1 MRELETNEDLPPV
14 SLHNNAASGNI
25 FRTDNCALKFFDFG
39 LSSIGHPFMDM
50 SFRLISEAGSNALIR
65 WRCKIGHD
73 PDNSASQFKQLFPHS
88 LIVHLFTLLKRIE
101 RAQQSKIFRMADIL
115 MDACSLLN
123 MILPKEVSREKVPVA
138 S

>member
-1 MRELETNEDLPPV
+1 MRELETNEDFSPV
-14 SLHNNAASGNI
+14 LLHSDSASGII
-25 FRTDNCALKFFDFG
+25 FRADNCALMFFDFG
-39 LSSIGHPFMDM
+39 ISSIGHPFMDM
-50 SFRLISEAGSNALIR
+50 SFRLISEAGRNSFIR
-65 WRCKIGHD
+65 WRCKIGHG
-73 PDNSASQFKQLFPHS
+73 PDDSANQFKQLVPHC
-88 LIVHLFTLLKRIE
+88 LLVHLFTLLKRIE